1 MWLTPIRKEVERMGE
16 EKSNQ
21 HKEILDQQRGYWEKA
36 LRDMPEMFGPG
47 PSDAARKAA
56 EFFKKGEKWK
66 ILELG
71 GGQGRDAL
79 FFAENGFHVTVLDY
93 CESGIVAIADKA
105 REAGLSHS
113 ITARCQDIRNPL
125 PFGDESFDAC
135 YSHMLYCMA
144 FTTQELESISKEI
157 HRILRPGG
165 LNIYTVRHTND
176 PHFGKGEHRGED
188 MYEVNGF
195 IVHFFSMEKVR
206 RLAEGYEIVDVDKFE
221 EGTLPRKLFRV
232 TLRKK

>member
-1 MWLTPIRKEVERMGE
+1 MGVQN
-16 EKSNQ
+16 SNQ
-21 HKEILDQQRGYWEKA
+21 QKEILDQQRRHWEKA
-36 LRDMPEMFGPG
+36 LTDLPEMFGAG

-56 EFFKKGEKWK
+56 ELYRKEEKRK

-105 REAGLSHS
+105 SQAGLAHS
-113 ITARCQDIRNPL
+113 IIARCQDIRDPL

-165 LNIYTVRHTND
+165 LNVYTVRHTED
-176 PHFGKGEHRGED
+176 PHFGKGVRRGED

-195 IVHFFSMEKVR
+195 IVHFFSVEKIR
-206 RLAEGYEIVDVDKFE
+206 HLAEGYEMVDIDKFE